1 MLSVAQREAIRRLA
15 LDDDVIHTNTLF
27 ALERRGLVR
36 PPNFDT
42 SLWQLT
48 EAGWREHERIM
59 ATGDG
64 PEALKQLL
72 RF

>member
-15 LDDDVIHTNTLF
+15 LDDDVIHINTLN
-27 ALERRGLVR
+27 ALERRRLVR
-36 PPNFDT
+36 PPNAET

-48 EAGWREHERIM
+48 EAGWRAHEQIM
-59 ATGDG
+59 FTGDG
-64 PEALKQLL
+64 PEGLKQLL